1 MKKLEPLSRL
11 VLHDVA
17 RKFQPDETLA
27 GGVVLAE
34 SFNRMK
40 LRLKVWRRM
49 KFQPVEALAAGA
61 ALGESFNR
69 MKLWLQVWG
78 PMKFQPVET
87 LAAGVGSDEVS
98 TG

>member
-40 LRLKVWRRM
+40 LWLEVRRRM
-49 KFQPVEALAAGA
+49 KFQPDETLAGGVVLA
-61 ALGESFNR
+61 ESFNR
-69 MKLWLQVWG
+69 MKLWLEVRRR
-78 PMKFQPVET
+78 MKFQPDET
-87 LAAGVGSDEVS
+87 PG
-98 TG
+98 

>member
-27 GGVVLAE
+27 GGVALDESFNQLKLWPEVRRRMKFQPDETLAE
-34 SFNRMK
+34 GVALAESFSGWSFNRMK
-40 LRLKVWRRM
+40 LR
-49 KFQPVEALAAGA
+49 AAGGA
-61 ALGESFNR
+61 
-69 MKLWLQVWG
+69 
-78 PMKFQPVET
+78 
-87 LAAGVGSDEVS
+87 SDEVS